1 MVRGREESL
10 EGVVAQKHL
19 RQLQGCSS
27 ETTSSPEH
35 KRNGMSRHLHVLPGL
50 HKHSSLPECSPE

>member
-1 MVRGREESL
+1 MEREREESL

-27 ETTSSPEH
+27 ETTSSPGH
-35 KRNGMSRHLHVLPGL
+35 RKNGMSRHPRVLLGRQ
-50 HKHSSLPECSPE
+50 KHSLLHERSPE